1 MGTTADNCSSTAGT
15 STVDRYGCP
24 DADADGVSDENDVW
38 PADPTQWFDTDGDG
52 YGNEADGTNGDT
64 CPMENGT
71 STEGGKRGCL
81 DSDGDGWADVDDWYP
96 LQASQHFDSDND
108 GWGDNAS
115 LGAYKPDHWPNDA
128 QRNSAEGTMVCSPTS
143 ISIDLAESS
152 RFTFTCTAST
162 TMTTSFAA
170 RVEWQGTNDV
180 IGDSTTQYLTFT
192 PTSGN
197 SQTVMFSGD
206 VQTTGTHQILL
217 MLREPGAENPM
228 DTVTVTLTTVDS
240 NAPEVLTEDEASSLS
255 QLMEQPVVQAT
266 AGILVLFILM
276 GALILRGQGKNARAD
291 LRRREAAEEMM
302 LARGIDSLPTSR
314 VTSERQVRTPKPTVR
329 RDRGGSMFEDY
340 RRK

>member
-1 MGTTADNCSSTAGT
+1 
-15 STVDRYGCP
+15 
-24 DADADGVSDENDVW
+24 
-38 PADPTQWFDTDGDG
+38 
-52 YGNEADGTNGDT
+52 
-64 CPMENGT
+64 
-71 STEGGKRGCL
+71 
-81 DSDGDGWADVDDWYP
+81 
-96 LQASQHFDSDND
+96 
-108 GWGDNAS
+108 
-115 LGAYKPDHWPNDA
+115 
-128 QRNSAEGTMVCSPTS
+128 
-143 ISIDLAESS
+143 
-152 RFTFTCTAST
+152 
-162 TMTTSFAA
+162 MTTSFAA
-170 RVEWQGTNDV
+170 RVEWQGTNNV

-217 MLREPGAENPM
+217 MVREPGAENPM
-228 DTVTVTLTTVDS
+228 DTVTVTLTTIDS
-240 NAPEVLTEDEASSLS
+240 NAPEVLTVDETSSLS
-255 QLMEQPVVQAT
+255 QLMEQPVVQAA
-266 AGILVLFILM
+266 AGILALFILM